1 MEHSKTKAAS
11 SVISATVL
19 GLIDRGGN
27 VAANVRG
34 ATLGDFY
41 GAVIGEF
48 SPLPIS
54 EQGNILSE
62 SGSISTTLLKLSCN
76 VESQGERARETT
88 SITNPQDD
96 MCRWSN
102 ISSMVSLSPRSE
114 Q

>member
-1 MEHSKTKAAS
+1 MAGAPA
-11 SVISATVL
+11 VLGAVL
-19 GLIDRGGN
+19 GLVDRGGN
-27 VAANVRG
+27 VAANVR
-34 ATLGDFY
+34 AANLGDFD

-48 SPLPIS
+48 PPLPIS

-102 ISSMVSLSPRSE
+102 ISSMVSLSPGSE